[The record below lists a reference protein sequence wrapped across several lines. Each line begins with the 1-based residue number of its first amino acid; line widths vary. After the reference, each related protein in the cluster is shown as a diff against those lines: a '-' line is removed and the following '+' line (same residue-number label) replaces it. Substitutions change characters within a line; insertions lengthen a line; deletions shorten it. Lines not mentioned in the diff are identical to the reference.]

1 MSSKAFLVDTSKCI
15 GCRGC
20 QVACKQW
27 NGLPAE
33 DTNFKTTGGPEMTNP
48 KKLSAKTWNHVI
60 FFPIDRS
67 NEARPIWTIMHK
79 KCFHCNDANCLNVCP
94 EKAIMKQDGWT
105 VINQDK
111 CIGCGACIN
120 ACIYNVPRIS
130 EINFVNDAGQKILK
144 RDKTHKCNACTLNR
158 RDIPA
163 CVSVCPPGA
172 LLFDYRLN
180 MIKYAQKRVKE
191 LKAEGY
197 ASACIYGIDQFHGLG
212 VITVLRDNP
221 EKYGLPLDTSKFET
235 EMATVEATND
245 VYALLS
251 NFAMGIPVLKR
262 AAYKISKSL
271 TKDA

>member
-1 MSSKAFLVDTSKCI
+1 MSSKAFLVDTSKCQ

-33 DTNFKTTGGPEMTNP
+33 NTNFKTTGGPEMTNP
-48 KKLSAKTWNHVI
+48 KKLSAQTWNHVI

-79 KCFHCNDANCLNVCP
+79 KCFHCADANCLTVCP
-94 EKAIMKQDGWT
+94 EKAIMKKDDWT
-105 VINQDK
+105 VIDQDK
-111 CIGCGACIN
+111 CIGCGACVN
-120 ACIYNVPRIS
+120 ACIYDVPRIS
-130 EINFVNDAGQKILK
+130 EINHVNDAGQKILK
-144 RDKTHKCNACTLNR
+144 RDKSHKCNACTLNT

-172 LLFDYRLN
+172 LLFDYRLK
-180 MIKYAQKRVKE
+180 MIKYAQDRVKE
-191 LKAEGY
+191 LKADGY
-197 ASACIYGIDQFHGLG
+197 PNACIYGLDQFHGLG

-221 EKYGLPLDTSKFET
+221 EKYGLPVDTSKLHSK
-235 EMATVEATND
+235 MDAVEATND

-251 NFAMGIPVLKR
+251 TFTMGIPILKK

>member
-1 MSSKAFLVDTSKCI
+1 MAEKAFLVDTSKCQ

-33 DTNFKTTGGPEMTNP
+33 ETTFFEGPEVTNP
-48 KKLSAKTWNHVI
+48 KKLTAKTWNHVV
-60 FFPIDRS
+60 FFPVDRS
-67 NEARPIWTIMHK
+67 DANRPIWTIMHK

-94 EKAIMKQDGWT
+94 EKAIFKQNDWT
-105 VINQDK
+105 VIDQDK
-111 CIGCGACIN
+111 CIGCSACVN
-120 ACIYNVPRIS
+120 ACIYKVPELS
-130 EINFVNDAGQKILK
+130 EIDFVNDAGQKILK
-144 RDKTHKCNACTLNR
+144 REKSHKCNACTLNTR
-158 RDIPA
+158 AVPA
-163 CVSVCPPGA
+163 CVSVCPSNA
-172 LLFDYRLN
+172 LLFDYRLK
-180 MIKYAQKRVKE
+180 MIKYAQARVKV

-197 ASACIYGIDQFHGLG
+197 SGASIYGLDQFHGLG

-221 EKYGLPLDTSKFET
+221 EKYGLPLDTKKFEIK
-235 EMATVEATND
+235 MADVEATND

-251 NFAMGIPVLKR
+251 SFTMGIPMLKK